1 MEARYSKGFMLPTSG
16 SDDRVL
22 AFGNQLIEIHIWL
35 REEFA
40 RLREEV
46 DSYLDGGAL
55 RGGAIPAAKL
65 PAHCLAFCS
74 ALTRHHTGE
83 DGGAFPALAEQFPPL
98 RPVLAELERDHQIV
112 AEILR
117 NLTDLLDGL
126 APEPDPDRAMRVR
139 AELEGLEAVLE
150 THFRYEEKK
159 ISDALN
165 ALAAPGRSTADLLGL
180 PHPPS

>member
-1 MEARYSKGFMLPTSG
+1 MVSTTG
-16 SDDRVL
+16 SDDRIL

-40 RLREEV
+40 RLREDV
-46 DSYLDGGAL
+46 DSHLDGGTLGGRAISAAAL
-55 RGGAIPAAKL
+55 PV
-65 PAHCLAFCS
+65 HCLAFCS

-98 RPVLAELERDHQIV
+98 RPVLAELERDHQIL
-112 AEILR
+112 AEILG
-117 NLTDLLDGL
+117 NLTDLLNGL
-126 APEPDPDRAMRVR
+126 GPEPDPDRAMRVR

-159 ISDALN
+159 IADALN
-165 ALAAPGRSTADLLGL
+165 ALAGPGRTTADLLGL
-180 PHPPS
+180 PHP